1 MDNKDL
7 KKEKWLES
15 ILASV
20 DGIKKAEPNPYLFTK
35 IKNRLNEKGNSMG
48 YIPVR
53 KAALGFLTIIV
64 LAILN
69 IAVLHDH
76 TSNENN
82 TRNELN
88 VSSTEEIIPSQNNPY
103 LEILYK

>member
-1 MDNKDL
+1 MDNKDI
-7 KKEKWLES
+7 KKEIWVES
-15 ILASV
+15 VLASV
-20 DGIKKAEPNPYLFTK
+20 DGIKKAEPNPFLLAK
-35 IKNRLNEKGNSMG
+35 IKNRLNEKGKSAG

-64 LAILN
+64 LAVLN
-69 IAVLHDH
+69 ITILLNL
-76 TSNENN
+76 TSTENN
-82 TRNELN
+82 TGNELN